1 MLDIEDFIWG
11 CHIFSDSVLCSGMQL
26 SFLASMWLIWNLLF
40 NFITLGPE
48 RIIWQVSYNTL
59 TTFVWWCYLF
69 IYYLLI
75 SSLFYPFTYLLY
87 WISLIWLSWISIL
100 KELNRSGEKI
110 HVEISSD
117 SDTCKLLENL
127 LVSFFS
133 HVYIWMFNQSVPL
146 YWTFFSLWWFS
157 LGFTVFKKI
166 SVL

>member
-1 MLDIEDFIWG
+1 MLDIEDFIWA

-26 SFLASMWLIWNLLF
+26 SFLVSVWLIWNLLF
-40 NFITLGPE
+40 NCITLGPE

-59 TTFVWWCYLF
+59 KTFVWWCYLF
-69 IYYLLI
+69 INLLI

-87 WISLIWLSWISIL
+87 WISLIWLSWINIL
-100 KELNRSGEKI
+100 TELNLSGEKI
-110 HVEISSD
+110 HVEISSG
-117 SDTCKLLENL
+117 SDTGKLLENL

-133 HVYIWMFNQSVPL
+133 HVCIWMFNQSVLL